1 MLRYISILTEN
12 WNAENLKV
20 IVDVISIILIKEKE
34 NSLLAHQLHPAL
46 EQGSH
51 V

>member
-20 IVDVISIILIKEKE
+20 IVDVISIILIKEKV
-34 NSLLAHQLHPAL
+34 LAHQLHPAL